1 VSAQG
6 PQTGLDGRVV
16 IVGAGQAG
24 GEAAVR
30 LRQAGFVGAITLIGE
45 EPEPPYQRPPLSKKY
60 LSGEMPLDRVHLK
73 PIEAYEAMK
82 IEVMLGR
89 KAGWIDRA
97 NQKLRLDGAQE
108 LGYDWLILATGSKA
122 RRLPVAGADLPGVF
136 TLRTIADVDAIRPH
150 MTAGARLCV
159 IGAGYIGLEVAA
171 IARAMGVAVTVV
183 EAAAR
188 PLARV
193 AGETLAGF
201 FLDEHTRQG
210 VRFLLG
216 AQAAVIKGSGAVR
229 AVGLSD
235 GAEIACDLVIA
246 GIGILP
252 DIGLAET
259 AGLRVEDGIVTDAT
273 TRTAD
278 PAIFAIGDCA
288 RRPIPFYGGR
298 MVRLESVHN
307 ALEGAKLAA
316 SAITGTVP
324 PALEAPWFWSD
335 QYDLKLQIAGLF
347 AGHDTVILRG
357 DPKDRRFA
365 VFYLKGDQLL
375 AVDAVNSPAEYLG
388 AKLLIQKH
396 ARLEPAALSDISTPF
411 KEIVARATT
420 A

>member
-1 VSAQG
+1 MAEQNK
-6 PQTGLDGRVV
+6 VV

-24 GEAAVR
+24 GEAAAR
-30 LRQAGFVGAITLIGE
+30 LRTAGFSGEITLIGD
-45 EPEPPYQRPPLSKKY
+45 EPEPPYQRPPLSKKF
-60 LSGEMPLDRVHLK
+60 LSGELPLDRVHLK
-73 PIEAYEAMK
+73 PVEAYAELN
-82 IEVMLGR
+82 VTLMLGR
-89 KAGWIDRA
+89 KVGWIDRA
-97 NQKLRLDGAQE
+97 NKKLRLDGAQE
-108 LGYDWLILATGSKA
+108 LTYDSLILATGSRA

-150 MTAGARLCV
+150 LRAGQRLGV

-171 IARAMGVAVTVV
+171 IARQMGLSVTVV

-193 AGETLAGF
+193 AGEILSGF

-210 VRFLLG
+210 VRFALG
-216 AQAAVIKGSGAVR
+216 AQAAVIKGDDRVR
-229 AVGLSD
+229 AIGLAN
-235 GAEIACDLVIA
+235 GEEITCDLVIV

-252 DIGLAET
+252 ETSLAET
-259 AGLRVEDGIVTDAT
+259 ADLRVEDGIVTDAT
-273 TRTAD
+273 TATSD

-288 RRPIPFYGGR
+288 SRPMIHYGGR

-316 SAITGTVP
+316 AAITGTAA

-347 AGHDTVILRG
+347 AGHDTVVLRG

-388 AKLLIQKH
+388 GKQLIQKH